1 MEKQN
6 QENLKLLSLV
16 PIDVQEKKFQTLML
30 IYEKAMIQAKEEL
43 EGFKASL
50 KEIYNYDVISNI
62 ESRIKTPDSIVKKM
76 KKKNYDLN
84 YEELIKNINDV
95 AGIRI
100 VCPFK
105 TDIFKIKEVIEKN
118 SNLEILEVKDY
129 VNTPK
134 KSGYSGLHIIA
145 QTPVNIGDTVAQV
158 KVEIQIRTMAMD
170 FWSTTEHKIKY
181 KAKNIVLDPV
191 MVATSGSRLL
201 EENAANTLMDKL
213 FPLADIITPN
223 IPELEVIS
231 GRQIESTDDI
241 IEASKAVYD
250 KYGCPVLSKGGHFT
264 DTACVCDYLWD
275 GKQIITFETKR
286 VDNPNSHG
294 TGCTLSSA
302 IAANLAKGFT
312 LDEAIRR
319 AKEYISGALSAMLDL
334 GKGSGP
340 MDHAFDIHSRFM
352 EEA

>member
-1 MEKQN
+1 MENKT

-43 EGFKASL
+43 EGFKTNL

-181 KAKNIVLDPV
+181 KAKNKLSIIDSIKMVQYAKIV
-191 MVATSGSRLL
+191 
-201 EENAANTLMDKL
+201 NK
-213 FPLADIITPN
+213 
-223 IPELEVIS
+223 
-231 GRQIESTDDI
+231 
-241 IEASKAVYD
+241 
-250 KYGCPVLSKGGHFT
+250 
-264 DTACVCDYLWD
+264 
-275 GKQIITFETKR
+275 
-286 VDNPNSHG
+286 
-294 TGCTLSSA
+294 
-302 IAANLAKGFT
+302 
-312 LDEAIRR
+312 LDEKIT
-319 AKEYISGALSAMLDL
+319 KINSKYIG
-334 GKGSGP
+334 
-340 MDHAFDIHSRFM
+340 
-352 EEA
+352 

>member
-1 MEKQN
+1 MEKQT

-30 IYEKAMIQAKEEL
+30 IYEKAMTQTKEEL
-43 EGFKASL
+43 EGFKTNL
-50 KEIYNYDVISNI
+50 KKIYNYDVISNI

-100 VCPFK
+100 ICPFK

-118 SNLEILEVKDY
+118 SNLEILELKDY

-134 KSGYSGLHIIA
+134 KSGYSGFHIIA

-181 KAKNIVLDPV
+181 KAKNKLSIIDSIKMVQYAKIV
-191 MVATSGSRLL
+191 
-201 EENAANTLMDKL
+201 NK
-213 FPLADIITPN
+213 
-223 IPELEVIS
+223 
-231 GRQIESTDDI
+231 
-241 IEASKAVYD
+241 
-250 KYGCPVLSKGGHFT
+250 
-264 DTACVCDYLWD
+264 
-275 GKQIITFETKR
+275 
-286 VDNPNSHG
+286 
-294 TGCTLSSA
+294 
-302 IAANLAKGFT
+302 
-312 LDEAIRR
+312 LDEKIT
-319 AKEYISGALSAMLDL
+319 KINSKYIG
-334 GKGSGP
+334 
-340 MDHAFDIHSRFM
+340 
-352 EEA
+352 

>member
-1 MEKQN
+1 MEKQT

-43 EGFKASL
+43 EGFKTSL

-181 KAKNIVLDPV
+181 KAKNKLSIIDSIKMVQYAKIV
-191 MVATSGSRLL
+191 
-201 EENAANTLMDKL
+201 NK
-213 FPLADIITPN
+213 
-223 IPELEVIS
+223 
-231 GRQIESTDDI
+231 
-241 IEASKAVYD
+241 
-250 KYGCPVLSKGGHFT
+250 
-264 DTACVCDYLWD
+264 
-275 GKQIITFETKR
+275 
-286 VDNPNSHG
+286 
-294 TGCTLSSA
+294 
-302 IAANLAKGFT
+302 
-312 LDEAIRR
+312 LDEKITNINS
-319 AKEYISGALSAMLDL
+319 KYIG
-334 GKGSGP
+334 
-340 MDHAFDIHSRFM
+340 
-352 EEA
+352 

>member
-1 MEKQN
+1 MENNN
-6 QENLKLLSLV
+6 QESIKLLSLV

-30 IYEKAMIQAKEEL
+30 IYEKAMLQAKEEL
-43 EGFKASL
+43 EGFKTNL

-84 YEELIKNINDV
+84 YEELIRNINDV

-105 TDIFKIKEVIEKN
+105 TDIFKIKNVIEKN

-181 KAKNIVLDPV
+181 KAKNKLHLIDSIKMVQYAKIV
-191 MVATSGSRLL
+191 
-201 EENAANTLMDKL
+201 NK
-213 FPLADIITPN
+213 
-223 IPELEVIS
+223 
-231 GRQIESTDDI
+231 
-241 IEASKAVYD
+241 
-250 KYGCPVLSKGGHFT
+250 
-264 DTACVCDYLWD
+264 
-275 GKQIITFETKR
+275 
-286 VDNPNSHG
+286 
-294 TGCTLSSA
+294 
-302 IAANLAKGFT
+302 
-312 LDEAIRR
+312 LDEKIT
-319 AKEYISGALSAMLDL
+319 KINSKYI
-334 GKGSGP
+334 
-340 MDHAFDIHSRFM
+340 
-352 EEA
+352 E

>member
-1 MEKQN
+1 MEN
-6 QENLKLLSLV
+6 TNPENLKLLSLV

-43 EGFKASL
+43 EGFKESL

-158 KVEIQIRTMAMD
+158 KVEIQIRTMAMN

-181 KAKNIVLDPV
+181 KAKNKLHLIDSIKMVQYAKIV
-191 MVATSGSRLL
+191 
-201 EENAANTLMDKL
+201 NK
-213 FPLADIITPN
+213 
-223 IPELEVIS
+223 
-231 GRQIESTDDI
+231 
-241 IEASKAVYD
+241 
-250 KYGCPVLSKGGHFT
+250 
-264 DTACVCDYLWD
+264 
-275 GKQIITFETKR
+275 
-286 VDNPNSHG
+286 
-294 TGCTLSSA
+294 
-302 IAANLAKGFT
+302 
-312 LDEAIRR
+312 LDEKIT
-319 AKEYISGALSAMLDL
+319 KINSKY
-334 GKGSGP
+334 
-340 MDHAFDIHSRFM
+340 MD
-352 EEA
+352 

>member
-1 MEKQN
+1 MENKT

-43 EGFKASL
+43 EGFKTNL

-84 YEELIKNINDV
+84 YEELIRNINDV

-105 TDIFKIKEVIEKN
+105 TDIFKIKNVIEKN

-181 KAKNIVLDPV
+181 KAKNKLHLIDSIKMVQYAKIV
-191 MVATSGSRLL
+191 
-201 EENAANTLMDKL
+201 NK
-213 FPLADIITPN
+213 
-223 IPELEVIS
+223 
-231 GRQIESTDDI
+231 
-241 IEASKAVYD
+241 
-250 KYGCPVLSKGGHFT
+250 
-264 DTACVCDYLWD
+264 
-275 GKQIITFETKR
+275 
-286 VDNPNSHG
+286 
-294 TGCTLSSA
+294 
-302 IAANLAKGFT
+302 
-312 LDEAIRR
+312 LDEKIT
-319 AKEYISGALSAMLDL
+319 KINSKY
-334 GKGSGP
+334 
-340 MDHAFDIHSRFM
+340 MD
-352 EEA
+352 

>member
-1 MEKQN
+1 MEKQT

-30 IYEKAMIQAKEEL
+30 IYKKAMTQAKQEL
-43 EGFKASL
+43 EGFKTSL
-50 KEIYNYDVISNI
+50 KELYNYDVITGI

-129 VNTPK
+129 VSTPK

-181 KAKNIVLDPV
+181 KAKNKLSIIDSIKMVQYAKIV
-191 MVATSGSRLL
+191 
-201 EENAANTLMDKL
+201 NK
-213 FPLADIITPN
+213 
-223 IPELEVIS
+223 
-231 GRQIESTDDI
+231 
-241 IEASKAVYD
+241 
-250 KYGCPVLSKGGHFT
+250 
-264 DTACVCDYLWD
+264 
-275 GKQIITFETKR
+275 
-286 VDNPNSHG
+286 
-294 TGCTLSSA
+294 
-302 IAANLAKGFT
+302 
-312 LDEAIRR
+312 LDEKIT
-319 AKEYISGALSAMLDL
+319 KINSKYIG
-334 GKGSGP
+334 
-340 MDHAFDIHSRFM
+340 
-352 EEA
+352 

>member
-1 MEKQN
+1 MEKQT

-43 EGFKASL
+43 EGFKSSL

-181 KAKNIVLDPV
+181 KAKNKLSIIDSIKMVQYAKIV
-191 MVATSGSRLL
+191 
-201 EENAANTLMDKL
+201 NK
-213 FPLADIITPN
+213 
-223 IPELEVIS
+223 
-231 GRQIESTDDI
+231 
-241 IEASKAVYD
+241 
-250 KYGCPVLSKGGHFT
+250 
-264 DTACVCDYLWD
+264 
-275 GKQIITFETKR
+275 
-286 VDNPNSHG
+286 
-294 TGCTLSSA
+294 
-302 IAANLAKGFT
+302 
-312 LDEAIRR
+312 LDEKIT
-319 AKEYISGALSAMLDL
+319 KINSKYIG
-334 GKGSGP
+334 
-340 MDHAFDIHSRFM
+340 
-352 EEA
+352 

>member
-1 MEKQN
+1 MENKKQ
-6 QENLKLLSLV
+6 EDLKLLSLV

-30 IYEKAMIQAKEEL
+30 IYEKAMIQVKEEL
-43 EGFKASL
+43 TGFKASL
-50 KEIYNYDVISNI
+50 KEIYKYDVISNI
-62 ESRIKTPDSIVKKM
+62 ESRVKTPDSIVKKM

-181 KAKNIVLDPV
+181 KAKNKLSIIDSIKMVQYAKIV
-191 MVATSGSRLL
+191 
-201 EENAANTLMDKL
+201 NK
-213 FPLADIITPN
+213 
-223 IPELEVIS
+223 
-231 GRQIESTDDI
+231 
-241 IEASKAVYD
+241 
-250 KYGCPVLSKGGHFT
+250 
-264 DTACVCDYLWD
+264 
-275 GKQIITFETKR
+275 
-286 VDNPNSHG
+286 
-294 TGCTLSSA
+294 
-302 IAANLAKGFT
+302 
-312 LDEAIRR
+312 LDEKIT
-319 AKEYISGALSAMLDL
+319 KINSKYIG
-334 GKGSGP
+334 
-340 MDHAFDIHSRFM
+340 
-352 EEA
+352 

>member
-1 MEKQN
+1 MENKT

-50 KEIYNYDVISNI
+50 KEIYKYDVISNI

-100 VCPFK
+100 ICPFK
-105 TDIFKIKEVIEKN
+105 TDIFKIKEVIERN
-118 SNLEILEVKDY
+118 SNLEILELKDY

-145 QTPVNIGDTVAQV
+145 QTPVNIGDTIAQV

-181 KAKNIVLDPV
+181 KAKNKLSIIDSIKMVQYAKIV
-191 MVATSGSRLL
+191 
-201 EENAANTLMDKL
+201 NK
-213 FPLADIITPN
+213 
-223 IPELEVIS
+223 
-231 GRQIESTDDI
+231 
-241 IEASKAVYD
+241 
-250 KYGCPVLSKGGHFT
+250 
-264 DTACVCDYLWD
+264 
-275 GKQIITFETKR
+275 
-286 VDNPNSHG
+286 
-294 TGCTLSSA
+294 
-302 IAANLAKGFT
+302 
-312 LDEAIRR
+312 LDEKIT
-319 AKEYISGALSAMLDL
+319 KINSKYIG
-334 GKGSGP
+334 
-340 MDHAFDIHSRFM
+340 
-352 EEA
+352 

>member
-43 EGFKASL
+43 EGFKTSL

-84 YEELIKNINDV
+84 YEELIRYINDV

-118 SNLEILEVKDY
+118 SNLEILEIKDY

-181 KAKNIVLDPV
+181 KAKNKLSIIDSIKMVQYAKIV
-191 MVATSGSRLL
+191 
-201 EENAANTLMDKL
+201 NK
-213 FPLADIITPN
+213 
-223 IPELEVIS
+223 
-231 GRQIESTDDI
+231 
-241 IEASKAVYD
+241 
-250 KYGCPVLSKGGHFT
+250 
-264 DTACVCDYLWD
+264 
-275 GKQIITFETKR
+275 
-286 VDNPNSHG
+286 
-294 TGCTLSSA
+294 
-302 IAANLAKGFT
+302 
-312 LDEAIRR
+312 LDEKIT
-319 AKEYISGALSAMLDL
+319 KINSKYIG
-334 GKGSGP
+334 
-340 MDHAFDIHSRFM
+340 
-352 EEA
+352 

>member
-1 MEKQN
+1 MENKT

-43 EGFKASL
+43 EGFKTNL

-84 YEELIKNINDV
+84 YEELIRNINDV

-105 TDIFKIKEVIEKN
+105 TDIFKIKNVIEKN

-181 KAKNIVLDPV
+181 KAKNKLHLIDSIKMVQYAKIV
-191 MVATSGSRLL
+191 
-201 EENAANTLMDKL
+201 NK
-213 FPLADIITPN
+213 
-223 IPELEVIS
+223 
-231 GRQIESTDDI
+231 
-241 IEASKAVYD
+241 
-250 KYGCPVLSKGGHFT
+250 
-264 DTACVCDYLWD
+264 
-275 GKQIITFETKR
+275 
-286 VDNPNSHG
+286 
-294 TGCTLSSA
+294 
-302 IAANLAKGFT
+302 
-312 LDEAIRR
+312 LDEKIT
-319 AKEYISGALSAMLDL
+319 KINSKYIG
-334 GKGSGP
+334 
-340 MDHAFDIHSRFM
+340 
-352 EEA
+352 